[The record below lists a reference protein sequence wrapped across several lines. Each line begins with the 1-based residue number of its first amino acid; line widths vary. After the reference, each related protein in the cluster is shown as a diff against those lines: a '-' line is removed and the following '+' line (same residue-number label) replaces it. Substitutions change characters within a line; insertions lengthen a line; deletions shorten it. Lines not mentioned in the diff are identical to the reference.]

1 MLEIKKESIR
11 KFDFIKYLK
20 QEINLTDYQCE
31 KLDEIFYDM
40 PYEVK
45 EIVENKIPSLWWRL
59 SIFPFYLNY
68 FILILLFPF
77 NWIITGKTHYNIQ
90 YIRKWEKKILGED

>member
-1 MLEIKKESIR
+1 MLEIKKQITM
-11 KFDFIKYLK
+11 KFDFINYLK
-20 QEINLTDYQCE
+20 KEIHLTDYQCE

-40 PYEVK
+40 PYEVQK
-45 EIVENKIPSLWWRL
+45 IVENKTPSIWWRL

-77 NWIITGKTHYNIQ
+77 NWIITGKTYYNIK
-90 YIRKWEKKILGED
+90 YMRKWEKKILGED